1 MSFFLHRLLAGD
13 TAGIPQVDSPLVSA
27 LDRGFQLGDGVFDTM
42 SCFKGRPFAQER
54 HRARLVRHAA
64 AIGIDVDPARLE
76 EALGGVLNDLGERH
90 AILRTTVTRG
100 QAARG
105 LWPPPGSQSPSNPP
119 TILVTAQPWS
129 TGLVGQ
135 PAHLAEA
142 ELPRNQFSPL
152 ARLKSLNYLE
162 NILAARRAA
171 EAGADDALIRNL
183 EGNAVSST
191 IANLFAIID
200 GRFVTPPCAD
210 GCLDGVMRALVLEE
224 AEVLGFETAEASLT
238 PALMERAQ
246 ALFLTNSVR
255 LIRPVSALGKRSM
268 APSPRAASSINRLFN
283 ALLARIE
290 HDTGARLEVALPIQ

>member
-1 MSFFLHRLLAGD
+1 MSFLLYRLLADG
-13 TAGIPQVDSPLVSA
+13 TADAPQIDAGQLEIPWVNA

-42 SCFKGRPFAQER
+42 SCFKGRPFAGER
-54 HRARLVRHAA
+54 HRARLIQHAA

-76 EALGGVLNDLGERH
+76 EMLAGVLDELGERH
-90 AILRTTVTRG
+90 AIVRTTVTRG

-105 LWPPPGSQSPSNPP
+105 LWPPPGNPP

-129 TGLVGQ
+129 PSLVGQ
-135 PAHLAEA
+135 PARLCEA

-171 EAGADDALIRNL
+171 ETGADDALIRNL
-183 EGNAVSST
+183 DGNAVSST

-210 GCLDGVMRALVLEE
+210 GCLDGVMRGVVLEE
-224 AEVLGFETAEASLT
+224 AKALGFEISETSLT
-238 PALMERAQ
+238 LPVLDQAE

-255 LIRPVSALGKRSM
+255 LIRPVIALGDRNM
-268 APSPRAASSINRLFN
+268 IPPARAAQSINHLFN

-290 HDTGARLEVALPIQ
+290 YDTGMRLEVALPIQ